1 MYPMHRYSGS
11 DMDIRETICP
21 LCGKP
26 SLDGEVC
33 GQCRAEKTRWL
44 ECPPRV
50 STVIC
55 PTCGARKEAG
65 GWSDLQ
71 IERDDLARQ
80 LITRMI
86 RLHPDLRDI
95 WMTLSLDEIS
105 VNRTRAECLVSGTLF
120 GVPVEGSCATE
131 LEWKREQCDRCSRIS
146 GSYYEGVVQVRATGR
161 RPSPREVEETTRIA
175 CAVEASMRESGE
187 RLSFISR
194 LEEHRD
200 GIDITVGSQRLGSE
214 IAAAISRDLGGRFT
228 THPKLVGEKAGRQVF
243 RITYSL
249 RLPRYSRGDVVVV
262 GGRHMEVLG
271 VEGRQLRCLDHSSGQ
286 VKSVPERQVERRA
299 GHKGDAAAWMVA
311 FRDGDLLGVLDPL
324 TGVTKEVK
332 IPQGREISPGTTV
345 RMLKDG
351 DRLVLLE

>member
-1 MYPMHRYSGS
+1 
-11 DMDIRETICP
+11 MDIRETICP
-21 LCGKP
+21 LCGNP
-26 SLDGEVC
+26 SPDGEVC

-71 IERDDLARQ
+71 IERDELARQ
-80 LITRMI
+80 LITRTI

-95 WMTLSLDEIS
+95 RIVIALDEIS
-105 VNRTRAECLVSGTLF
+105 ANRSRAECRVCGTLF
-120 GVPVEGSCATE
+120 GVQVEGACGTE
-131 LEWKREQCDRCSRIS
+131 VEWKREQCDRCCRIS

-161 RPSPREVEETTRIA
+161 RPSAREMEETTRIA
-175 CAVEASMRESGE
+175 CAVEASMIESGE

-194 LEEHRD
+194 FEEHRD

-214 IAAAISRDLGGRFT
+214 IAAAICRDLGGRFT

-249 RLPRYSRGDVVVV
+249 RLPRYSRGDVVLVS
-262 GGRHMEVLG
+262 GRHLEVLG
-271 VEGRQLRCLDHSSGQ
+271 VEGRQLRCLDHASGLAR
-286 VKSVPERQVERRA
+286 SVPERQVERRA

-311 FRDGDLLGVLDPL
+311 FRDGDLLGVLDPG
-324 TGVTKEVK
+324 TGITREVK
-332 IPQGREISPGTTV
+332 VPRGREIPPGTTV
-345 RMLKDG
+345 RIMEDG